1 MGIERIG
8 LGTSNFLKEEYQL
21 NNKLVLSLIVAC
33 AVLSGC
39 ASDANTAKP
48 DNTPTAAAPTVAA
61 TVQPTAEIT
70 PAPTTTPTEAPKAEP
85 TAAEKLALDYIITYV
100 NNSDVAAKKKF
111 VAEHLHPGVQALF
124 KEAQLTET
132 EPELKVLR
140 PKVIES
146 TEYTDDNGTKVDAV
160 LLQGEKRSNMYNEVI
175 VLIADNKIFR
185 AMEAVEKAE
194 FSNLRS
200 KFKAP
205 VPAVTLP
212 PLTVL
217 DELVNFIIVDVWNKG
232 FAEFHYY
239 SKNGKNSVGEK
250 MDIQATMERLA
261 VAMAHKKESDSYIA
275 GLGAEYD
282 DVKKV
287 WAPLSQETDSLYA
300 QLLIG
305 PPKPKDPN
313 TKFDTE
319 VFRQYR
325 DDFQE
330 KIDTMLLENE

>member
-1 MGIERIG
+1 M
-8 LGTSNFLKEEYQL
+8 
-21 NNKLVLSLIVAC
+21 NNKLALSLIVAC

-39 ASDANTAKP
+39 ASDTNNGKP
-48 DNTPTAAAPTVAA
+48 DSTTAAAEPTVAA
-61 TVQPTAEIT
+61 TAEPTAEVT
-70 PAPTTTPTEAPKAEP
+70 PAPTTAPTEVPEAEP

-124 KEAQLTET
+124 KEDQLTET
-132 EPELKVLR
+132 EPELKVLK

-146 TEYTDDNGTKVDAV
+146 TEYKDDNGTKVDAV
-160 LLQGEKRSNMYNEVI
+160 LLQGEKRSNMNNEVI
-175 VLIADNKIFR
+175 VLIADHKIFR
-185 AMEAVEKAE
+185 AMEAVERAE
-194 FSNLRS
+194 FDNVRS

-205 VPAVTLP
+205 VPAVTVP

-217 DELVNFIIVDVWNKG
+217 DELVNFMIVDVWNEG
-232 FAEFHYY
+232 FADFHYY
-239 SKNGKNSVGEK
+239 SQNGKNSVGEK

-275 GLGAEYD
+275 GLSAEYD

-287 WAPLSQETDSLYA
+287 WAPLSKETDRLYA
-300 QLLIG
+300 QLLAG

-319 VFRQYR
+319 AFRQYR

-330 KIDTMLLENE
+330 KIDTMLLENK